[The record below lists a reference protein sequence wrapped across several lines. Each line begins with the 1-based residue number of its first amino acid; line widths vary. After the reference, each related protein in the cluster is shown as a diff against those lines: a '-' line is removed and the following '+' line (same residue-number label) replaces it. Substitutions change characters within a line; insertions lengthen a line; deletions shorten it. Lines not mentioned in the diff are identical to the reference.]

1 MPKTSAEPTGAPLV
15 FNIIRKCQKY
25 GIDYEIMKRLN
36 YRDLLAL
43 LVEYDIETLK
53 EHLAALAAQKRQG
66 SGPVREATNED
77 ILKMHRRR

>member
-1 MPKTSAEPTGAPLV
+1 
-15 FNIIRKCQKY
+15 
-25 GIDYEIMKRLN
+25 MKRLN